1 MTCPHATVTVQN
13 VNLAG
18 VNLHQVHQEV
28 ARGQRSRH
36 GFLEEVER
44 HLESSGNQPLEGA
57 LQIILE
63 ELHNTPEDP
72 HLLRLLALLHE
83 RDGDPAGARRML
95 AIAKGAES
103 GAEQP
108 RPSLEGRLLHARVL
122 LEAGQVSEAED
133 VARQAIVAEP
143 KSLSALSLLA
153 KICHIQG
160 RLTETIK
167 LWQRIQL
174 LSPHREGALAQLG
187 ILHRLARDDELV
199 RMRFVAVGEDAYA
212 QKHQGQIEL
221 ESAFARFRDR
231 DFDGAQAICEQL
243 AARYRG
249 KSTGMY
255 KLAVLQK
262 AWLQE
267 RTGDLEGAR
276 ATLQQLGRERGFEI
290 DLDRL
295 GFLARICE
303 RIGTPDAIQ
312 QAIPIYEHL
321 NLHYGKLSAL
331 PRLAAL
337 TAACSDAAKGAAYAR
352 QYERRFARR
361 MQKPSPAE
369 VVRALALQYIP
380 LTELPPLA
388 LGPEE
393 QASIDREI
401 RLTPIAA
408 SRQRLRALLAY
419 FLGDVAK
426 AQRYWRRLTRSRS
439 SAARDFGYL
448 ADTHAAEG
456 RWSEAQS
463 LYVEALRRAPS
474 EQGLWRQSLR
484 GPQARSEVIAEL
496 LTDPAILRQAQQTLH
511 RAARMDHAD
520 PRRWEDLAIL
530 ESWARL
536 EREASAHRNKAKRLR
551 DAISASSDA
560 GRVLVAAVY
569 SLNGKW
575 KGIIHE
581 ILAIRRP
588 TTPGAGGTLDPYEG
602 ILGSAT
608 PDLIKVVRT
617 TLATTKDFARS
628 HWPHLCRNADDYFYA
643 LKIAK
648 EDEPSS
654 GTSAGLPIAIS
665 FLSLLLGKQVPK
677 GIAMTGG
684 LVSDSQREAVLKRV
698 GDALY
703 KVKGAYHRN
712 LPTVLLPE
720 ENREDVE
727 AGDVVPLTVARQ
739 LVCYA
744 ATLTGAVEAIWGREA
759 WDW

>member
-1 MTCPHATVTVQN
+1 MLGSARYRRKVSLAD
-13 VNLAG
+13 VNLR
-18 VNLHQVHQEV
+18 QVRQEV

-36 GFLEEVER
+36 GLLEEVER
-44 HLESSGNQPLEGA
+44 HLESSGDQPLEGA
-57 LQIILE
+57 LEIILE

-72 HLLRLLALLHE
+72 HLMRLLALLHE
-83 RDGDPAGARRML
+83 RNGDPAGARRML
-95 AIAKGAES
+95 AMAKGAES
-103 GAEQP
+103 GADQP
-108 RPSLEGRLLHARVL
+108 RPSLGGRLLHARVL
-122 LEAGQVSEAED
+122 LEAGQVSEAEE
-133 VARQAIVAEP
+133 VAREAIAAEP
-143 KSLSALSLLA
+143 NSLSALNLLA

-174 LSPHREGALAQLG
+174 LSPNHEGALAQLG
-187 ILHRLARDDELV
+187 MLHRLARDDELV
-199 RMRFVAVGEDAYA
+199 RMRFMAVGEDAYA
-212 QKHQGQIEL
+212 KKHHGQIEL

-231 DFDGAQAICEQL
+231 DFDGAKAICEQL
-243 AARYRG
+243 AASYRG
-249 KSTGMY
+249 KSTGLY

-267 RTGDLEGAR
+267 RTDDLEGAR
-276 ATLQQLGRERGFEI
+276 TTLQLLGRDRGFEI

-295 GFLARICE
+295 AFLARICE

-312 QAIPIYEHL
+312 QAIHIHEHL
-321 NLHYGKLSAL
+321 NLHLGKLSAL

-337 TAACSDAAKGAAYAR
+337 TAAFGDAAKASEYTR

-380 LTELPPLA
+380 LSELPPIP

-393 QASIDREI
+393 QASIYREL
-401 RLTPIAA
+401 RLTSMIA

-419 FLGDVAK
+419 FLGDIAK
-426 AQRYWRRLTRSRS
+426 AQHYWRRLTRIRS

-448 ADTHAAEG
+448 ADTYAAEG
-456 RWSEAQS
+456 RWNEAQA
-463 LYVEALRRAPS
+463 LYAEALRRAPS
-474 EQGLWRQSLR
+474 QRGLWRQSLR
-484 GPQARSEVIAEL
+484 GPQARSEAIAKL
-496 LTDPAILRQAQQTLH
+496 LKDPAILRQAQHALH

-530 ESWARL
+530 ESWAGLDQDASVHRAKAEAL
-536 EREASAHRNKAKRLR
+536 REAIA
-551 DAISASSDA
+551 ASSDV
-560 GRVLVAAVY
+560 GRVLVGAVY
-569 SLNGKW
+569 SLHGKW
-575 KGIIHE
+575 KGMIHE

-588 TTPGAGGTLDPYEG
+588 TTPGAGGVLDPEEG
-602 ILGSAT
+602 VLGNAT
-608 PDLIKVVRT
+608 PDLIKVIRS
-617 TLATTKDFARS
+617 TLATTQDFARS
-628 HWPHLCRNADDYFYA
+628 HWPHLCRDVDDYFYA

-654 GTSAGLPIAIS
+654 GSSAGLPIAIS
-665 FLSLLLGKQVPK
+665 FLSLILGKEVPRD
-677 GIAMTGG
+677 IAMTGE
-684 LVSDSQREAVLKRV
+684 LVCDSQGEAVLKRV

-712 LPTVLLPE
+712 VPTILLPE
-720 ENREDVE
+720 ENRPDVE
-727 AGDVVPLTVARQ
+727 AGDIVPLTVARQ
-739 LVCYA
+739 LVRYA
-744 ATLTGAVEAIWGREA
+744 ANLRAAVEAIWGSEA